1 MANRPDRANWSAA
14 RGFTAPILRK
24 PARRGTG
31 TGCAVTAGPA
41 APAAFAQG
49 GDGGGGG
56 GGGGRKLGPAVS
68 TSGTG
73 TLGSPWT
80 LKSQHDD
87 DGPGLV
93 AGEEFQ
99 INTPAGHVWTVTL
112 ADNGTP
118 FFSQDVTADAT
129 GLKAMSKAAD
139 TGTDQHMTAHAV
151 DKATGEV
158 VDGAVDLPAN

>member
-1 MANRPDRANWSAA
+1 MEKHVKLTKSSAA
-14 RGFTAPILRK
+14 ALTAT
-24 PARRGTG
+24 A
-31 TGCAVTAGPA
+31 AVALSMLA

-49 GDGGGGG
+49 GDGGGSGG

-87 DGPGLV
+87 DGPGPV
-93 AGEEFQ
+93 VGEEFE
-99 INTPAGHVWTVTL
+99 IKTPAGHVWTVTL

-129 GLKAMSKAAD
+129 GLKAMSKTAD
-139 TGTDQHMTAHAV
+139 LGIDQHMSAHAV

-158 VDGAVDLPAN
+158 VDGAVDLPAL

>member
-1 MANRPDRANWSAA
+1 MEKHVKLTKSSVAA
-14 RGFTAPILRK
+14 LTAT
-24 PARRGTG
+24 A
-31 TGCAVTAGPA
+31 AVALGMLA
-41 APAAFAQG
+41 APTAFAQG
-49 GDGGGGG
+49 GSGGGSGSG
-56 GGGGRKLGPAVS
+56 SGRRLGPAVS

-93 AGEEFQ
+93 AGEEFE

>member
-1 MANRPDRANWSAA
+1 MEKHVKLTKSSAA
-14 RGFTAPILRK
+14 ALTAT
-24 PARRGTG
+24 A
-31 TGCAVTAGPA
+31 AVALGMLA

-49 GDGGGGG
+49 GNGGGSGG

-87 DGPGLV
+87 DGPGPV
-93 AGEEFQ
+93 VGEEFE
-99 INTPAGHVWTVTL
+99 IKTPAGHVWTVTL

-158 VDGAVDLPAN
+158 VDGAVDLPAL

>member
-1 MANRPDRANWSAA
+1 MEKHVKLTKSSAA
-14 RGFTAPILRK
+14 ALTAT
-24 PARRGTG
+24 A
-31 TGCAVTAGPA
+31 AVALSMLA

-49 GDGGGGG
+49 GG
-56 GGGGRKLGPAVS
+56 GGGGRNLGPAVS

-93 AGEEFQ
+93 AGEEFE

>member
-1 MANRPDRANWSAA
+1 MEKHVKLTKSSAA
-14 RGFTAPILRK
+14 ALTAT
-24 PARRGTG
+24 A
-31 TGCAVTAGPA
+31 AVALGMLA
-41 APAAFAQG
+41 APSAFAQG
-49 GDGGGGG
+49 GGSGSGS
-56 GGGGRKLGPAVS
+56 GRRLGPAVS

-87 DGPGLV
+87 DGPGPV
-93 AGEEFQ
+93 VGEEFQ
-99 INTPAGHVWTVTL
+99 IKTPAGHVWTVTL

-129 GLKAMSKAAD
+129 GLLAMSKTAD
-139 TGTDQHMTAHAV
+139 LGIDQVMSAHAV

-158 VDGAVDLPAN
+158 VDGAVDLPAL

>member
-1 MANRPDRANWSAA
+1 VKLTKSSAA
-14 RGFTAPILRK
+14 ALTAT
-24 PARRGTG
+24 A
-31 TGCAVTAGPA
+31 AVAISMLA

-49 GDGGGGG
+49 GKGGG
-56 GGGGRKLGPAVS
+56 GGGGRKGGPAVS
-68 TSGTG
+68 TSGVG
-73 TLGSPWT
+73 TQGSPWT
-80 LKSQHDD
+80 LKSAHDD
-87 DGPGLV
+87 DGPGPVL
-93 AGEEFQ
+93 GEEFE
-99 INTPAGHVWTVTL
+99 IDTPAGHVWTVTL

>member
-1 MANRPDRANWSAA
+1 MEKHVKLTKSSAA
-14 RGFTAPILRK
+14 ALTAT
-24 PARRGTG
+24 A
-31 TGCAVTAGPA
+31 AVALSMLA
-41 APAAFAQG
+41 APAGFAQG
-49 GDGGGGG
+49 GNGGGS
-56 GGGGRKLGPAVS
+56 GGGRKLGPAVS

-93 AGEEFQ
+93 AGEEFE

>member
-1 MANRPDRANWSAA
+1 VKLTKSSVAA
-14 RGFTAPILRK
+14 LTAT
-24 PARRGTG
+24 A
-31 TGCAVTAGPA
+31 AVALSMLA

-49 GDGGGGG
+49 GDGGGSGG

-87 DGPGLV
+87 DGPGPV
-93 AGEEFQ
+93 VGEEFE
-99 INTPAGHVWTVTL
+99 IKTPAGHVWTVTL

-129 GLKAMSKAAD
+129 GLKAMSKTAD
-139 TGTDQHMTAHAV
+139 LGIDQHMSAHAV

-158 VDGAVDLPAN
+158 VDGAVDLPAL

>member
-1 MANRPDRANWSAA
+1 MEKHVKLTKSSAA
-14 RGFTAPILRK
+14 ALTAT
-24 PARRGTG
+24 A
-31 TGCAVTAGPA
+31 AVALSMLA

-56 GGGGRKLGPAVS
+56 GGRRLGPAVS

-87 DGPGLV
+87 DGPGPV
-93 AGEEFQ
+93 VGEEFQ

-129 GLKAMSKAAD
+129 GLLAMSKTAD
-139 TGTDQHMTAHAV
+139 LGIDQHMSAHAV

-158 VDGAVDLPAN
+158 VDGAVDLPAL

>member
-1 MANRPDRANWSAA
+1 MEKHVKLTKSSAA
-14 RGFTAPILRK
+14 ALTAT
-24 PARRGTG
+24 A
-31 TGCAVTAGPA
+31 AVALGMLA
-41 APAAFAQG
+41 APSAFAQG
-49 GDGGGGG
+49 GGSGS
-56 GGGGRKLGPAVS
+56 GRRLGPAVS

-87 DGPGLV
+87 DGPGPV
-93 AGEEFQ
+93 VGEEFQ

-129 GLKAMSKAAD
+129 GLLAMSKTAD
-139 TGTDQHMTAHAV
+139 LGIDQVISAHAV

-158 VDGAVDLPAN
+158 VDGAVDLPAL

>member
-1 MANRPDRANWSAA
+1 MEKHVKLTKSSAA
-14 RGFTAPILRK
+14 ALTAT
-24 PARRGTG
+24 A
-31 TGCAVTAGPA
+31 AVALGMLA

-49 GDGGGGG
+49 G
-56 GGGGRKLGPAVS
+56 GGRRLGPAVS

-87 DGPGLV
+87 DGPGPV
-93 AGEEFQ
+93 VGEEFQ
-99 INTPAGHVWTVTL
+99 IKTPAGHVWTVTL

-118 FFSQDVTADAT
+118 FFSRDVTADAT
-129 GLKAMSKAAD
+129 GLLAMSKTAD
-139 TGTDQHMTAHAV
+139 LGIDQHMSAHAV

-158 VDGAVDLPAN
+158 VDGAVDLPAL

>member
-1 MANRPDRANWSAA
+1 MEKHVKLTKSSAA
-14 RGFTAPILRK
+14 ALTAT
-24 PARRGTG
+24 A
-31 TGCAVTAGPA
+31 AVALSMLA

-49 GDGGGGG
+49 GDGGGSGG

-93 AGEEFQ
+93 AGEEFE

-112 ADNGTP
+112 ADNGNP

-158 VDGAVDLPAN
+158 VDGAVDLPAI

>member
-1 MANRPDRANWSAA
+1 MEKHVKLTRSSAA
-14 RGFTAPILRK
+14 ALTAT
-24 PARRGTG
+24 A
-31 TGCAVTAGPA
+31 AVAFSMLA

-49 GDGGGGG
+49 GSGGGGG

-93 AGEEFQ
+93 AGEEFE

>member
-1 MANRPDRANWSAA
+1 MRFRKTLSMVLVAGAA
-14 RGFTAPILRK
+14 TATLSLI
-24 PARRGTG
+24 GST
-31 TGCAVTAGPA
+31 
-41 APAAFAQG
+41 AAFAQG

-56 GGGGRKLGPAVS
+56 GRRLGPAVS

-87 DGPGLV
+87 DGPGPV
-93 AGEEFQ
+93 VGEEFQ

-129 GLKAMSKAAD
+129 GLLAMSKTAD
-139 TGTDQHMTAHAV
+139 LGIDQHMSAHAV

-158 VDGAVDLPAN
+158 VDGAVDLPAL

>member
-1 MANRPDRANWSAA
+1 MEKHVKLTKSSVAA
-14 RGFTAPILRK
+14 LTAT
-24 PARRGTG
+24 A
-31 TGCAVTAGPA
+31 AVALGMLA
-41 APAAFAQG
+41 APTAFAQG
-49 GDGGGGG
+49 GGSGGSGGSGGGSGS
-56 GGGGRKLGPAVS
+56 GRRLGPPGS

-87 DGPGLV
+87 DGPGPV
-93 AGEEFQ
+93 VGEEVE
-99 INTPAGHVWTVTL
+99 IKTPAGHVWTVTL

-129 GLKAMSKAAD
+129 GLLAMSKTAD
-139 TGTDQHMTAHAV
+139 LGIDQVMSAHAV

-158 VDGAVDLPAN
+158 VDGAVDLPAL

>member
-1 MANRPDRANWSAA
+1 MEKHVKLTKSSAA
-14 RGFTAPILRK
+14 ALTAT
-24 PARRGTG
+24 A
-31 TGCAVTAGPA
+31 AVALGMLA
-41 APAAFAQG
+41 APSAFAQG
-49 GDGGGGG
+49 GGSGGSGGSGGGSGS
-56 GGGGRKLGPAVS
+56 GRRLGPPVS

-87 DGPGLV
+87 DGPGPV
-93 AGEEFQ
+93 VGEEFE
-99 INTPAGHVWTVTL
+99 IKTPAGHVWTVTL

-129 GLKAMSKAAD
+129 GLLAMSKTAD
-139 TGTDQHMTAHAV
+139 LGIDQVMSAHAV

-158 VDGAVDLPAN
+158 VDGAVDLPAL

>member
-1 MANRPDRANWSAA
+1 MEKHVKLTKSSAA
-14 RGFTAPILRK
+14 ALTAT
-24 PARRGTG
+24 A
-31 TGCAVTAGPA
+31 AVALSMLA

-49 GDGGGGG
+49 GS

-93 AGEEFQ
+93 AGEEFE

-112 ADNGTP
+112 ADNGNP

-158 VDGAVDLPAN
+158 VDGAVDLPAI

>member
-1 MANRPDRANWSAA
+1 VKLTKSSAA
-14 RGFTAPILRK
+14 ALTAT
-24 PARRGTG
+24 A
-31 TGCAVTAGPA
+31 AVALSMLA
-41 APAAFAQG
+41 APAAFAQ
-49 GDGGGGG
+49 GGG

-93 AGEEFQ
+93 AGEEFE

-112 ADNGTP
+112 ADNGKP

>member
-1 MANRPDRANWSAA
+1 MEKHVKLTKSSAA
-14 RGFTAPILRK
+14 ALTAT
-24 PARRGTG
+24 A
-31 TGCAVTAGPA
+31 AVALGMLA
-41 APAAFAQG
+41 APSAFAQG
-49 GDGGGGG
+49 GDSGGGSGSG
-56 GGGGRKLGPAVS
+56 SGRRLGPAVS

-87 DGPGLV
+87 DGPGPV
-93 AGEEFQ
+93 VGEEFQ
-99 INTPAGHVWTVTL
+99 IKTPAGHVWTVTL

-129 GLKAMSKAAD
+129 GLLAMSKTAD
-139 TGTDQHMTAHAV
+139 LGIDQHMSAHAV

-158 VDGAVDLPAN
+158 VDGAVDLPAL

>member
-1 MANRPDRANWSAA
+1 MEKHVKLTKSSAA
-14 RGFTAPILRK
+14 ALTAT
-24 PARRGTG
+24 A
-31 TGCAVTAGPA
+31 AVALSMLA

-56 GGGGRKLGPAVS
+56 GGGRRLGPAVN

-112 ADNGTP
+112 AGNGTP

-129 GLKAMSKAAD
+129 GLTAMSKAAD

-158 VDGAVDLPAN
+158 VDGAVDLPAL

>member
-1 MANRPDRANWSAA
+1 MEKHVKLTKSSAA
-14 RGFTAPILRK
+14 ALTAT
-24 PARRGTG
+24 A
-31 TGCAVTAGPA
+31 AVALSMLA
-41 APAAFAQG
+41 APAAFAQ
-49 GDGGGGG
+49 G

-68 TSGTG
+68 TSGPA

-93 AGEEFQ
+93 AGEEFE

-118 FFSQDVTADAT
+118 FF
-129 GLKAMSKAAD
+129 
-139 TGTDQHMTAHAV
+139 
-151 DKATGEV
+151 
-158 VDGAVDLPAN
+158 